1 MSDVFVA
8 GASLTP
14 FGKDFRPIG
23 VMLADACWKALQNSS
38 PFTYDLV
45 PDCLVIGSMDPI
57 GFARQTGLDS
67 LVGME
72 LKLRRDTEIYHVEM
86 GSATGAGAVE
96 LGKRLAS
103 SGLKVL
109 VCFGE
114 KMKGKLRNEE
124 IPSQISTV
132 ISEEER
138 ERGLGEMPAVAALAS
153 YEYMDAYKVSEKE
166 FRNVCYEMSVSSLGH
181 GSLNKFAY
189 FKEPVTRKD
198 YDNPEINRIIAKPLT
213 KFDCSGSYNGAGAV
227 YLISTPTDIKLT
239 SVKSAFDNIKIAERK
254 TLISMEAAVLAGRK
268 CFQEAKLNPYEI
280 DLCELHDA
288 FKSVPWV
295 AAEDLALAERGKGHR
310 FVLDEKRISDVME
323 RYHPQIVFH
332 AAAYKHVPLME
343 SNPYEAFKTNVIG
356 TKIVAEKAWNS
367 GAERFILISTDKA
380 VNPINI
386 MGMTKKIA
394 EEIVRY
400 LSSFATSTKYVMVR
414 FGNVLASSGSVLPL
428 FIEQIKRGGP
438 VTVTHPEITRYF
450 MTVPEAVN
458 LVLKASTMGNGKEVF
473 ILDMGEKIKILDLA
487 KRLISLYGYKPGVD
501 IDIAFIGLRPGEKLY
516 EELFNGDEVV
526 RKTSYPKIN
535 MAISNRR
542 INQNILKYLS
552 NPELLK
558 ENSDIKDMLNELIQP
573 VSETIKVEI

>member
-1 MSDVFVA
+1 MSDVFIA

-38 PFTYDLV
+38 AFTYDLV

-67 LVGME
+67 LVGIE
-72 LKLRRDTEIYHVEM
+72 LQLSRDTEIYHVEM
-86 GSATGAGAVE
+86 GSATGAAAVE

-166 FRNVCYEMSVSSLGH
+166 FRNVCYEMSVRSLGH

-254 TLISMEAAVLAGRK
+254 TLISLEAAVLAGRK

-288 FKSVPWV
+288 FKPVPWV

-310 FVLDEKRISDVME
+310 FVLDEKNSKGKRIYINRSGGFLARTHPLGASGGAQLVELVWQLRGYDQYKDMFKEELQNLNYGLWFNMSGYGNTCVVGIVERAESTRVREGLKEENLPQSIPEEKLIYQKLPRKDRIIAATQYISSDEEPVNVA
-323 RYHPQIVFH
+323 IVQTRDGDFRIGL
-332 AAAYKHVPLME
+332 ARDPDGVKKGKFIKWIKPE
-343 SNPYEAFKTNVIG
+343 EGPYFVKEGYVKGKLSDFF
-356 TKIVAEKAWNS
+356 
-367 GAERFILISTDKA
+367 RLFRR
-380 VNPINI
+380 
-386 MGMTKKIA
+386 TKK
-394 EEIVRY
+394 EE
-400 LSSFATSTKYVMVR
+400 
-414 FGNVLASSGSVLPL
+414 
-428 FIEQIKRGGP
+428 E
-438 VTVTHPEITRYF
+438 
-450 MTVPEAVN
+450 
-458 LVLKASTMGNGKEVF
+458 
-473 ILDMGEKIKILDLA
+473 
-487 KRLISLYGYKPGVD
+487 
-501 IDIAFIGLRPGEKLY
+501 
-516 EELFNGDEVV
+516 
-526 RKTSYPKIN
+526 
-535 MAISNRR
+535 
-542 INQNILKYLS
+542 
-552 NPELLK
+552 
-558 ENSDIKDMLNELIQP
+558 
-573 VSETIKVEI
+573 